1 MTLPAKRSAIQN
13 EAGFSLFES
22 LVALAIF
29 ATVAIA
35 TMTLITQNIRSSGQM
50 AARTYAEF
58 VAENVLVETYLN
70 DRLTLGGSQGETVMG
85 GYDFEWRRDIQ
96 NTGEAGLLGVTVR
109 VSLSDSEQ
117 TLVLRYGF
125 RRE

>member
-1 MTLPAKRSAIQN
+1 MTLPAKRTPN
-13 EAGFSLFES
+13 HNDAGFSLFES

-29 ATVAIA
+29 ATVAVA

-50 AARTYAEF
+50 AARAYAEF

-96 NTGEAGLLGVTVR
+96 NTG
-109 VSLSDSEQ
+109 
-117 TLVLRYGF
+117 
-125 RRE
+125 

>member
-1 MTLPAKRSAIQN
+1 MMLPAKPTSNRN

-58 VAENVLVETYLN
+58 VAENVLVETYLT
-70 DRLTLGGSQGETVMG
+70 DRITLGGSQGETVMG

>member
-1 MTLPAKRSAIQN
+1 MTLPANRTANQN
-13 EAGFSLFES
+13 DAGFSLFES

-35 TMTLITQNIRSSGQM
+35 TMTLITQNIRSSGLM

-96 NTGEAGLLGVTVR
+96 NTSEAGLLGVTVR
-109 VSLSDSEQ
+109 VSLGDSEQ

>member
-1 MTLPAKRSAIQN
+1 MKLPAERTANQN
-13 EAGFSLFES
+13 DAGFSLFES

-29 ATVAIA
+29 STVAIA

-109 VSLSDSEQ
+109 VSLSESEQ

>member
-1 MTLPAKRSAIQN
+1 MTLSAKRSAIQN

-29 ATVAIA
+29 AMVAIA

>member
-1 MTLPAKRSAIQN
+1 MMLPAKRTANQN
-13 EAGFSLFES
+13 DAGFSLFES

>member
-22 LVALAIF
+22 IVALAIF

>member
-1 MTLPAKRSAIQN
+1 
-13 EAGFSLFES
+13 
-22 LVALAIF
+22 
-29 ATVAIA
+29 
-35 TMTLITQNIRSSGQM
+35 M